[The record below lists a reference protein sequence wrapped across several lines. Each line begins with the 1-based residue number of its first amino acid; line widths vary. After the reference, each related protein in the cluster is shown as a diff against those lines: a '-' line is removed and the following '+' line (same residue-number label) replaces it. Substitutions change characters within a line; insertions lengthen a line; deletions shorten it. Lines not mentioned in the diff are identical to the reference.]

1 MAYLSV
7 AETLNSIA
15 GFYSERFMD
24 LNSLFGS
31 VNSTAMCLNSTAM
44 CLNTTAMGFLSIA
57 MGLFNTAGKYSRDCM
72 VYF

>member
-15 GFYSERFMD
+15 GFYSERFMY

-31 VNSTAMCLNSTAM
+31 VNSTAM